1 MIKIVDYGMGN
12 LRSVQKAFEH
22 IGAEA
27 QFVTRPAE
35 ADGAQKLVLPGVG
48 AFRDAIHELQRTGLD
63 QPVREHIASGKPF
76 LGICLGL
83 QLLFDVSYEDGQWE
97 GLGVLPGKVVR
108 FADQPD
114 LKIPHMGWNSLEFA
128 KPTRLFE
135 GVPAGSSFYFVHKR
149 LCRAG
154 RRIGDRRPHR
164 AWHAL
169 CFGRRPQQF
178 VRDPVPSGKEPEPG
192 PALAAE
198 FRGSITAPGKKP
210 CDDSGERS
218 MEILPAID
226 LRGGQCVR
234 LRQGDYKQETVFG
247 DPLEMARRFVAEG
260 ATRLHLVDLDGARA
274 GRPVNH

>member
-135 GVPAGSSFYFVHKR
+135 GVPAGSSFYFVHSYYVVPDDESVIAARTEHGTPFVSAVARNNLFATQFHPEKSQSLGLR
-149 LCRAG
+149 LLRNFA
-154 RRIGDRRPHR
+154 
-164 AWHAL
+164 AL
-169 CFGRRPQQF
+169 
-178 VRDPVPSGKEPEPG
+178 
-192 PALAAE
+192 
-198 FRGSITAPGKKP
+198 
-210 CDDSGERS
+210 
-218 MEILPAID
+218 
-226 LRGGQCVR
+226 
-234 LRQGDYKQETVFG
+234 
-247 DPLEMARRFVAEG
+247 
-260 ATRLHLVDLDGARA
+260 
-274 GRPVNH
+274 